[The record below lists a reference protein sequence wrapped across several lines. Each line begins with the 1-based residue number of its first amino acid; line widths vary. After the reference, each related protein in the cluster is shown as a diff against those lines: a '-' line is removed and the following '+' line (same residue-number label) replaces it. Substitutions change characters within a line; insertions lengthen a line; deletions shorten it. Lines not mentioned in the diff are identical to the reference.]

1 MRRSS
6 PVGSPS
12 SISSRAADAIP
23 HFLEFEK
30 AADGPLSRA
39 KAAYWL
45 ARAYEATGANA
56 KVKAQLE
63 SAAKNTDTFYGM
75 LALQELEPGRTKLA
89 IPPPQQPTPENVA
102 RFNSSDLVKATVIAR
117 KAGLDPS
124 ITRAF
129 LNQLRIAL
137 ASEPEQAM
145 VAHLADALG
154 DTQMAVRI
162 AKSSVARGLNLIPY
176 AYPVHAMPAYQPLR
190 PPPEPAFLLGVARQ
204 ESEFNTNTM
213 SGAGA
218 RGLLQVMP
226 ITARHVCTDYRIK
239 CEIDRLVKEPSY
251 NAMMASAYIGDRM
264 DEFAG
269 SYVLTLAGYNA
280 GPGRARQWIREF
292 GDPRDPKVDPIDW
305 INRIPFEE
313 TREYVQKVL
322 ANIQIYRARLGDE
335 ATALRLKSDL
345 RRSGNLRRAAA
356 GGG

>member
-1 MRRSS
+1 
-6 PVGSPS
+6 
-12 SISSRAADAIP
+12 
-23 HFLEFEK
+23 
-30 AADGPLSRA
+30 
-39 KAAYWL
+39 
-45 ARAYEATGANA
+45 
-56 KVKAQLE
+56 
-63 SAAKNTDTFYGM
+63 
-75 LALQELEPGRTKLA
+75 
-89 IPPPQQPTPENVA
+89 
-102 RFNSSDLVKATVIAR
+102 
-117 KAGLDPS
+117 
-124 ITRAF
+124 
-129 LNQLRIAL
+129 
-137 ASEPEQAM
+137 M

-154 DTQMAVRI
+154 DTQMGVRI
-162 AKSSVARGLNLIPY
+162 AKAAVARGLNMMTY
-176 AYPVHAMPAYQPLR
+176 AYPIHPMPAYQPLR
-190 PPPEPAFLLGVARQ
+190 PPPEPAVLLGIARQ

-226 ITARHVCTDYRIK
+226 ITAQHICTDYRLK
-239 CEIDRLVKEPSY
+239 CEIDRLVKDPAY

-335 ATALRLKSDL
+335 AGALRLKSDL
-345 RRSGNLRRAAA
+345 RRTGNLRRAAA
-356 GGG
+356 GTSTDRAAN